1 MATYLLDSSALVK
14 HYHTEAGTAEVD
26 RLFAEL
32 ESRRFIARLT
42 VVEVQSALAR
52 KVREGTIPAPE
63 LTEVYG
69 RFFADITHRRV
80 QIVRM
85 TDDHYRA
92 AERLVRQY
100 GPVAGA
106 PRLRTLDA
114 LQLAVALDV
123 HLRQP
128 LDGFVVAD
136 EDLAAVAQQE
146 HLAVRNPTLRE

>member
-92 AERLVRQY
+92 AERLVRKY

-114 LQLAVALDV
+114 LQLAVALEV
-123 HLRQP
+123 HQRQP